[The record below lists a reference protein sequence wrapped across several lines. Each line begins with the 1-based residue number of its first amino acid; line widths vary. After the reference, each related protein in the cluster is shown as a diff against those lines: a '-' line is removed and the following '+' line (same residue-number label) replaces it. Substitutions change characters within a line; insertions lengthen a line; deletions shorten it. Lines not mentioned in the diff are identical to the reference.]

1 MKKVDRLISKKLSQ
15 TDWNVQIYFLNSIGS
30 VLEDVVQIT
39 KKYMFMF
46 KFFAKYISCLYGH
59 LISCKTR
66 TLLTNNKTTG

>member
-39 KKYMFMF
+39 K
-46 KFFAKYISCLYGH
+46 
-59 LISCKTR
+59 
-66 TLLTNNKTTG
+66 